1 VEESFSFLD
10 NLDLEP
16 MIDERTEKQRKSVD
30 RARAQSHLILCRSFE
45 DATDGR
51 RFRAGQ
57 KPGGSR

>member
-1 VEESFSFLD
+1 
-10 NLDLEP
+10 